1 MAITGVSRGGIGKA
15 TALAVAKHGPTLL
28 ILISRTQ
35 SNLDEV
41 IDDIKAVKPHVHVE
55 SVLVDLGS
63 QVSVRH
69 GAEEVKSLTQ
79 RIDVL
84 INNAGLTV
92 YRREW
97 SPDGLDI
104 HLACN
109 HLGPF
114 LLTNLLLD
122 RILTAAKASPL
133 GATRVVNITSDG
145 HRPCPF
151 RFHDYNCEGKE
162 VPSDEQ
168 DELYKWPAD
177 MVKPIDGYSGW
188 LAYGQ
193 SKTANILFTVELNR
207 RLEGTGVVS
216 YAVYPG
222 GKSTR

>member
-15 TALAVAKHGPTLL
+15 TALAVAKHDPTLL

-63 QVSVRH
+63 QASVRR

-79 RIDVL
+79 SIDVL

-122 RILTAAKASPL
+122 RILTAAKASPP
-133 GATRVVNITSDG
+133 GATRVINITSDG

-193 SKTANILFTVELNR
+193 SKTANVLFTVELNR

-216 YAVYPG
+216 YAVHPG
-222 GKSTR
+222 SKSTR